1 MKKKILITTAMERT
15 SRILLRTELFEL
27 LKQEYDIIVASPAEL
42 SPQWREEFKDITFF
56 SDLMQKGDAKN
67 IKDIMERG
75 NISAIVACGNSD
87 VPAHTFDVNFQK
99 MGRALGIP
107 IIIIQDFIDSIFHPM
122 PITPDLYLCWGDFFK
137 RMYSR
142 KRDVMIWHPIGSL
155 HGLSVEEALPNV
167 VVTGPCHF
175 DIYRKSEY
183 YNREKF
189 CLEIGFDIKKPI
201 FTYLPNGEISQWVF
215 DTFDN
220 FMETAKEFGAQ
231 VIIKAHPI
239 RTGDSWIYNLIIKK
253 YPTVDVKIIADPS
266 LNKGTAYGVK
276 EYEGHSYHLDNFDTW
291 ALGNLL
297 FNSDICCSIPSTS
310 ALEALIFNKPVVLE
324 NMYWSHPYE
333 VRKNVMNWYWNVL
346 DSYKCVN
353 RSKKYGELFN
363 YIEENLKNPNKNME
377 GRANIVKDFFNGV
390 QGNSCVLTFE
400 AIKNFLEGDL
410 NTEEEL
416 KNLYEDPISME

>member
-75 NISAIVACGNSD
+75 NISAIVACGYLD
-87 VPAHTFDVNFQK
+87 VSAHTFD
-99 MGRALGIP
+99 
-107 IIIIQDFIDSIFHPM
+107 
-122 PITPDLYLCWGDFFK
+122 GDFFK

-142 KRDVMIWHPIGSL
+142 QRDVMIWHPIGSL
-155 HGLSVEEALPNV
+155 HGLSVEEPLPNV
-167 VVTGPCHF
+167 VITGPCHF

-353 RSKKYGELFN
+353 
-363 YIEENLKNPNKNME
+363 
-377 GRANIVKDFFNGV
+377 
-390 QGNSCVLTFE
+390 
-400 AIKNFLEGDL
+400 
-410 NTEEEL
+410 
-416 KNLYEDPISME
+416 